1 MYHLQRALKVPR
13 SHPYKYIDPY
23 FYPEEE
29 ERNRS
34 NCCAKLFGHV
44 VQFIIAVIFFIGVIV
59 LFLWLFFRPYPVNVY
74 VEAAQLNRFQ
84 MFKTMPPY
92 INYNLT
98 AVVSM
103 QNPNKF
109 IGIYY
114 DWLELDSFYQDAR
127 FDWTALPTFY
137 QEPTNSTVLK
147 SDVGGGTYFWL
158 RSNGVED
165 YLKEEN
171 TTGIYSVNLW
181 LYGDVRYRFKW
192 VNTRKRQLSVKCPVK
207 LSVTVPGMPAAFF
220 NRTSCNIVRYWTK
233 A

>member
-23 FYPEEE
+23 YYPEE

-34 NCCAKLFGHV
+34 NCCAKLFGHAV
-44 VQFIIAVIFFIGVIV
+44 KFIIAVLFFIGVII

-84 MFKTMPPY
+84 MFKSTPPY

-103 QNPNKF
+103 QNPNRF
-109 IGIYY
+109 IGVHY

-137 QEPTNSTVLK
+137 QVKIL
-147 SDVGGGTYFWL
+147 
-158 RSNGVED
+158 
-165 YLKEEN
+165 
-171 TTGIYSVNLW
+171 IYHLNHVNLFAKG
-181 LYGDVRYRFKW
+181 LVLIKF
-192 VNTRKRQLSVKCPVK
+192 
-207 LSVTVPGMPAAFF
+207 
-220 NRTSCNIVRYWTK
+220 
-233 A
+233 

>member
-23 FYPEEE
+23 YYPEEE
-29 ERNRS
+29 RNQS
-34 NCCAKLFGHV
+34 NCCAKLFGHAV
-44 VQFIIAVIFFIGVIV
+44 KFIIAVLFFIGVII

-84 MFKTMPPY
+84 MFKSTPPY

-103 QNPNKF
+103 QNPNRF
-109 IGIYY
+109 IGVHY

-137 QEPTNSTVLK
+137 QVKIL
-147 SDVGGGTYFWL
+147 
-158 RSNGVED
+158 
-165 YLKEEN
+165 
-171 TTGIYSVNLW
+171 IYHLNHVNLFAK
-181 LYGDVRYRFKW
+181 G
-192 VNTRKRQLSVKCPVK
+192 
-207 LSVTVPGMPAAFF
+207 
-220 NRTSCNIVRYWTK
+220 
-233 A
+233 